1 MTKKIIDLVIEKRDR
16 IEANAEE
23 AEENARLAVMAV
35 MKGRL
40 SLAWREYMLQFVE
53 KDPEDPNEPLN
64 PDHLARLLGADNTL
78 GNADMDRRRAY
89 MLGNAI
95 CGGGSTGGMTGQ
107 LPEDSPLRFN
117 FGVNTIDEGI
127 LEEPVAAA
135 EEPFAAAR
143 AEAGATGQ

>member
-135 EEPFAAAR
+135 KEPVAAAR